1 MPPLGVR
8 ALELGLPVDV
18 TLCKAIGRGLLGRAD
33 RPVGLGPD

>member
-8 ALELGLPVDV
+8 AQELHNPVDV
-18 TLCKAIGRGLLGRAD
+18 TLCKAIGRGLGGCPA